1 MKFRGEQESTN
12 KSMASLA
19 SAGIIAFFGIFAIL
33 ALIFNNTIK
42 PVVILFSIPL
52 GLIGVIFGFLISNK
66 SLSFLAMI
74 GIIGLAGVI
83 VNTSIVLVDCIDE
96 LQKKGMDKYESLAK
110 AASSR
115 FRPIILTTITTM
127 AGLIPTAYGINWN
140 RCHACSHDPCFSLG
154 TRIWNDRRII
164 LHSNCVFYW
173 L

>member
-1 MKFRGEQESTN
+1 
-12 KSMASLA
+12 
-19 SAGIIAFFGIFAIL
+19 
-33 ALIFNNTIK
+33 LIFNNTIK

-127 AGLIPTAYGINWN
+127 AGLIPTAYGIGGTD
-140 RCHACSHDPCFSLG
+140 AMLVLGFGTIGALFFIPTVFSIGYDLQDFMK
-154 TRIWNDRRII
+154 RKFN
-164 LHSNCVFYW
+164 
-173 L
+173 

>member
-1 MKFRGEQESTN
+1 M
-12 KSMASLA
+12 
-19 SAGIIAFFGIFAIL
+19 
-33 ALIFNNTIK
+33 IFNNTIK

-127 AGLIPTAYGINWN
+127 AGLIPTAYGIGGTDAMLVPMTLALAWGLGFGTIG
-140 RCHACSHDPCFSLG
+140 ALFFIPTVFSIGYDLQDFMK
-154 TRIWNDRRII
+154 RKFN
-164 LHSNCVFYW
+164 
-173 L
+173 